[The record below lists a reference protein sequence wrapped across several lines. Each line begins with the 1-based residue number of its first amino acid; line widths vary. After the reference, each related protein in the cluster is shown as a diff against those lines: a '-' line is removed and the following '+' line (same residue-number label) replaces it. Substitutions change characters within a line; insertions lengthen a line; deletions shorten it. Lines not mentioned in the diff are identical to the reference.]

1 MEAITFT
8 DLIRKLM
15 KDRSTV
21 TVGTSGNELHGV
33 IIAFDLMMHV
43 ITYQDL
49 APDGGL
55 HFIPLS
61 SIRSI
66 GYQDSPDGVYC
77 YVDLFKK

>member
-1 MEAITFT
+1 MEALTFSDLVR
-8 DLIRKLM
+8 DLI
-15 KDRSTV
+15 KDGSTV

-33 IIAFDLMMHV
+33 IIAFDLVLHV

-49 APDGGL
+49 SPGGGL

-66 GYQDSPDGVYC
+66 GYEDAPDGVYC